1 MDLDQPALPSPCG
14 LDYGLL
20 EAPYPSGDTHH
31 TQSER
36 QRRAKDPSGLSQR
49 HVPKFALLLGEEFLQ
64 SDSAERHVADYLID
78 THMMVM
84 FGARARTETEIAQ
97 LLADSDLA
105 FQRVVPTKAPVPIV
119 EECHLRPSHSS
130 GLGIG
135 VFGPLVAKSSP
146 AGKCGRLPWKKLG
159 ATYEQESSA
168 VCWAALT
175 SSTAACR
182 SRTIAPSRA

>member
-31 TQSER
+31 TQLER

-49 HVPKFALLLGEEFLQ
+49 HVPKFALLLGEEILQ

-84 FGARARTETEIAQ
+84 FGARARTEAELAQ

-105 FQRVVPTKAPVPIV
+105 FQRVVPTKASVSIIEAVP
-119 EECHLRPSHSS
+119 
-130 GLGIG
+130 
-135 VFGPLVAKSSP
+135 A
-146 AGKCGRLPWKKLG
+146 
-159 ATYEQESSA
+159 
-168 VCWAALT
+168 
-175 SSTAACR
+175 
-182 SRTIAPSRA
+182 